1 MTATLVTFTFMTT
14 CTMDH
19 TTGEG
24 TYLMEGSLKLGRIS
38 AVVLA
43 IFVVYADVR

>member
-1 MTATLVTFTFMTT
+1 MTATRVTFTFMTT

-19 TTGEG
+19 MTGDG

-38 AVVLA
+38 AVVLV
-43 IFVVYADVR
+43 IIVVYADIR